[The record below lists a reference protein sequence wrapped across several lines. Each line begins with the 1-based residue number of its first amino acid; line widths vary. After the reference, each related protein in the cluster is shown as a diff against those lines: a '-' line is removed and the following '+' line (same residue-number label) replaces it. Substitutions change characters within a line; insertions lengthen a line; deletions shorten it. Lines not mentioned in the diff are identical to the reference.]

1 MPVLTSNWI
10 LITIT
15 CLHHCFYLGHWY
27 LILIFSR
34 ELSWSTMKNL
44 LISALGLKVLR
55 FKVLLCN
62 CPHFYL
68 FPDQRQEYSFWSVQC
83 LPRQTVMNSRSRNSA
98 SHSWPTSWIDNQ
110 LKTKW
115 FARNFAKATWN
126 ANSSRSWRANILWKL
141 GTQISSATC
150 GRGVTQRSPNYF
162 LQSSNL
168 LIKGVL
174 LLNGLQILSLWT
186 KRTKHCR
193 RLLPPVPRGP
203 LRLTANPIPATD
215 DRGGVPEVMPV
226 RGRLLLLLFLARCL
240 PSPFYL
246 SIPESRLHRM

>member
-10 LITIT
+10 RITIT

-55 FKVLLCN
+55 FKVLLCD

-110 LKTKW
+110 LRTKW

-126 ANSSRSWRANILWKL
+126 VNSSRSWRASIPWKL
-141 GTQISSATC
+141 GSQISSATC
-150 GRGVTQRSPNYF
+150 GRGVTQRSLNPFIIHIWPRHCHRPTATSETLVSREFFFHFHFSFSMSSRFNFTFTSRKRVMGFYF
-162 LQSSNL
+162 SLFTSQKKWKLSVFHSFSSRKKSE
-168 LIKGVL
+168 I
-174 LLNGLQILSLWT
+174 
-186 KRTKHCR
+186 RCR
-193 RLLPPVPRGP
+193 V
-203 LRLTANPIPATD
+203 
-215 DRGGVPEVMPV
+215 
-226 RGRLLLLLFLARCL
+226 
-240 PSPFYL
+240 
-246 SIPESRLHRM
+246 